1 MTLTVALAILA
12 GLVLLGLVVHS
23 TWSASKNR
31 GPRQALPDTPDA
43 AARVEPT
50 LAGDAAP
57 SDGSDPGAPVTIEG
71 ADGFADTTPPAPAD
85 DGGPLIPQVR
95 PMIRRPGRID
105 ALIDA
110 IAAIRPEAPV
120 TGEQAIQHWPPTR
133 RAGSKP
139 FHIEGQNA
147 ENGEWETPRPGQ
159 RYGEFQAGVQMANRH
174 GALNEIEYSEFVQ
187 KIEAFAESLGA
198 MADFPDML
206 DVVAGARELDA
217 FASQHDAQLAVVM
230 KANSVAWSVGYLQ
243 QTAGR
248 HGFVPGAVAGRLVMP
263 GAEEGSPPML
273 VLSFDSQVALADD
286 PGNAALREMTL
297 SLDVPQTA
305 ADIEPFAAWQHAAR
319 MMADELDATL
329 VDDHGAPIT
338 LGAFAA
344 IGQEL
349 ERLYGALES
358 HDLAA
363 GSAAA
368 RRLFS

>member
-23 TWSASKNR
+23 TWSARNK
-31 GPRQALPDTPDA
+31 GPRQPVLDTNDA
-43 AARVEPT
+43 APRVEPT
-50 LAGDAAP
+50 LAGDAAAAEAAG
-57 SDGSDPGAPVTIEG
+57 DAAATVTHEG
-71 ADGFADTTPPAPAD
+71 ADGFADTAPPPVDDNAPLL
-85 DGGPLIPQVR
+85 PPVR

-147 ENGEWETPRPGQ
+147 ETAEWETPRPGQ
-159 RYGEFQAGVQMANRH
+159 RYVEFQAGVQMANRH

-187 KIEAFAESLGA
+187 KIEAFAEHLGA

-217 FASQHDAQLAVVM
+217 FASQHDAQLAVIM
-230 KANSVAWSVGYLQ
+230 KASSVAWSVGYLQ

-248 HGFVPGAVAGRLVMP
+248 HGFTPGATPGRLVMP
-263 GAEEGSPPML
+263 GTEEGAPPML

-305 ADIEPFAAWQHAAR
+305 ADVEPFAAWQHAAR
-319 MMADELDATL
+319 MLADELDATL